1 MKTVA
6 IIPARYGSTRFP
18 AKPMALIAGR
28 PMIQWT
34 YESTRK
40 CADFDR
46 VAVATDDRRIYDTV
60 IGFGGEAVMT
70 SPECRSGTDRIHEAI
85 RDMDADLVVNV
96 QGDEPLIPA
105 NVLHDIVVQM
115 RESGADMGTVAVP
128 FSAAGRDPADPNAVK
143 VVLDNRGFALYFSR
157 SPIPFRREGAEAC
170 EPLLHWG
177 LYAYTRDF
185 LNRFVTWPTGRLEA
199 CEKLE
204 QLRALENGARICV
217 LVAHERT
224 ADVDVPEDIARVEAL
239 LAETAAAGRCG
250 Q

>member
-1 MKTVA
+1 MKIAA

-18 AKPMALIAGR
+18 AKPLALIKGR

-34 YESTRK
+34 YESTAK
-40 CADFDR
+40 CADFDT
-46 VAVATDDRRIYDTV
+46 VAVATDDQRIHDAV
-60 IGFGGEAVMT
+60 VSFGGRAVMT
-70 SPECRSGTDRIHEAI
+70 SQQCRTGTDRIYEAI
-85 RDMDADLVVNV
+85 QGIDADLIVNV

-105 NVLHDIVVQM
+105 EVLHQLVVKM
-115 RESGADMGTVAVP
+115 RDSQADMGTVAVP
-128 FSAAGRDPADPNAVK
+128 FGISGRDPADANAVK

-157 SPIPFRREGAEAC
+157 ARIPFLRDGGQSC

-185 LNRFVTWPTGRLEA
+185 LGEFVKWPTGRLEA

-217 LVAHERT
+217 LVAGERT
-224 ADVDVPEDIARVEAL
+224 ADVDVPGDIARVEAL
-239 LAETAAAGRCG
+239 LDQRRSSGMA
-250 Q
+250 